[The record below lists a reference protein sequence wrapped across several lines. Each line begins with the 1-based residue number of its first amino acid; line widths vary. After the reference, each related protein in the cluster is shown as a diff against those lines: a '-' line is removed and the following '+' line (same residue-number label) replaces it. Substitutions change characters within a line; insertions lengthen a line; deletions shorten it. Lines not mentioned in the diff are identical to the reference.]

1 MIVFLVACARPTS
14 TREYRQPQRCG
25 LRESRVDNMWL
36 IQVFDLQAEGLRDVE
51 DSVRAMDG
59 VAMAS
64 ALRDGQPYVVVECPT
79 QGDAIRVQD
88 AVTAVDPA
96 AIVVCTTEGAGEA
109 EELVGL

>member
-1 MIVFLVACARPTS
+1 
-14 TREYRQPQRCG
+14 
-25 LRESRVDNMWL
+25 MWL

-51 DSVRAMDG
+51 DAVRAMDG

-64 ALRDGQPYVVVECPT
+64 ALRAGQPYMVVECPT

-96 AIVVCTTEGAGEA
+96 AIVVCTTESAGDA